1 MESIVLCATVRQE
14 TGKGPSR
21 RFRQKG
27 LIPAIFYGPKATP
40 LLLAVNSLEFKK
52 TIKGKGGE
60 NVIVNL
66 SLEGKGEGG
75 KKFAMIREM
84 QTDPL
89 TREIIHVD
97 FYEIDLKEK
106 VEVAVSIELVGKA
119 EGVKLGGVLQQI
131 ERELEIRCM
140 PLQIPDRI
148 EVDVSNLGIGDSIH
162 VRDVSVG
169 EGIEV
174 LSSGEKTI
182 VTLLIPTEEAER
194 PEEEKT
200 EEETPSAK
208 KE

>member
-140 PLQIPDRI
+140 PLKIPDRI